1 MNVTE
6 KRITPAFIGSKRI
19 ACGDTDI
26 TFSGRLIGGCMD
38 CLVNILG
45 TKYDKVADFNERYK
59 EDGFIW
65 FLESCDLN
73 VFAIRRAMWQM
84 ENAGWFKYLKGFVI
98 GRPLVFGQEMMGL
111 DQYEAVLGIIGK
123 YNVPVIM
130 DADLGHLS
138 PTMPLI
144 CGSVATVSIK
154 GNNYS
159 IDMKL
164 I

>member
-1 MNVTE
+1 ME
-6 KRITPAFIGSKRI
+6 KS
-19 ACGDTDI
+19 
-26 TFSGRLIGGCMD
+26 
-38 CLVNILG
+38 
-45 TKYDKVADFNERYK
+45 K
-59 EDGFIW
+59 EDGLIW
-65 FLESCDLN
+65 FLEACELN
-73 VFAIRRAMWQM
+73 VFSIRRAVWQLDH
-84 ENAGWFKYLKGFVI
+84 AGWFKYTKGFLI
-98 GRPLVFGQEMMGL
+98 GRPMLFDQPMMGL